1 MDVMK
6 IIVLLFTLITFYG
19 CSEDSQEPNTE
30 YADQDTLLTGQDGN
44 GEVPKVDTLY
54 FADISNS
61 SVSEFIDAGNIQYA
75 SMVLDRIS
83 EPEQYYVKAWFARFV
98 PDIIAANP
106 NNEEKVNEFL
116 NKSFQEAHDMAKGIA
131 EEQGISAEELK
142 EQFEKLNNK
151 Q

>member
-6 IIVLLFTLITFYG
+6 TVVLFFTLLTFYG

-30 YADQDTLLTGQDGN
+30 YANQDTLVTGEDGN
-44 GEVPKVDTLY
+44 GVVPTVDTLY
-54 FADISNS
+54 FADIANS
-61 SVSEFIDAGNIQYA
+61 SVSEYIYAGNIQFA
-75 SMVLDRIS
+75 STVLDRIS
-83 EPEQYYVKAWFARFV
+83 EPEQYYIKAWFARFV

-131 EEQGISAEELK
+131 EEQGISADELK
-142 EQFEKLNNK
+142 EQFEKLNNR